1 MKSVRMLPP
10 PAPTPLVTFL
20 VFNQARFFAFTAPL
34 ALENPNGSADL
45 PKR

>member
-1 MKSVRMLPP
+1 MKSVRMPLR

-20 VFNQARFFAFTAPL
+20 VSNQARFFAFTALL
-34 ALENPNGSADL
+34 ALENLSGSADL

>member
-10 PAPTPLVTFL
+10 PAPTPPVTF
-20 VFNQARFFAFTAPL
+20 VVSNQARFFAFTAL
-34 ALENPNGSADL
+34 SALENPSGSAVL